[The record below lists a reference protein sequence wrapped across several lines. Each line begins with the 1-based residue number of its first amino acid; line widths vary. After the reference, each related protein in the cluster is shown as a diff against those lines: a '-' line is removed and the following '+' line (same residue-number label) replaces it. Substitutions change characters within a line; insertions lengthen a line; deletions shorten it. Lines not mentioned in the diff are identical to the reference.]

1 MERRNDREVRCAAER
16 HAREAARHQAAL
28 LWSAILAERRADEAP
43 GARLRPVLLAAM
55 TDEAGTR

>member
-1 MERRNDREVRCAAER
+1 MRCAAER

-28 LWSAILAERRADEAP
+28 LWSAIRAERRADEAP
-43 GARLRPVLLAAM
+43 GARLRPILLAAM